1 MTASTSGQ
9 YPHMFTPNTAAKH
22 VGTSRSAIMRALAS
36 KSLPATRDNQNRWQI
51 SQTAL
56 EAWAADRPDSPDT
69 IRPMAEDS
77 IRPVVADSAELAE
90 VRTKI
95 AALTAENAGL
105 RHRLDDTQKERDRL
119 ASMLEKA
126 LEARSVQPVA
136 SAPTRSAGLWA
147 RLLGRGA

>member
-1 MTASTSGQ
+1 
-9 YPHMFTPNTAAKH
+9 MFTPNTAAKH

-56 EAWAADRPDSPDT
+56 EAWAADRPDRPDT

-77 IRPVVADSAELAE
+77 IRPVIADSAELAE

-95 AALTAENAGL
+95 AALTAENEGL
-105 RHRLDDTQKERDRL
+105 RDRL
-119 ASMLEKA
+119 ADTQADRDRLAGLLEKA
-126 LEARSVQPVA
+126 LEARPAQVA
-136 SAPTRSAGLWA
+136 ATGFFA
-147 RLLGRGA
+147 RLFGR